1 MVLFH
6 LTMLESSDG
15 PNQICHVA
23 VSLECHHSNLFQNCR
38 RGLEKKKIAYLLIN
52 FKNIYYTVSNKMF
65 WTILQATG
73 QSIKEALYI
82 TGKRCKN
89 DHSLSFNDRCSNW
102 IDL

>member
-1 MVLFH
+1 
-6 LTMLESSDG
+6 
-15 PNQICHVA
+15 
-23 VSLECHHSNLFQNCR
+23 
-38 RGLEKKKIAYLLIN
+38 
-52 FKNIYYTVSNKMF
+52 MF
-65 WTILQATG
+65 WTILQASG

>member
-23 VSLECHHSNLFQNCR
+23 VSLECHHRNLFQNCR
-38 RGLEKKKIAYLLIN
+38 RDLEKKKTAYLLIY
-52 FKNIYYTVSNKMF
+52 FKKIYYTVSNKMF
-65 WTILQATG
+65 WTILQAIG

>member
-23 VSLECHHSNLFQNCR
+23 VSLECHHRNLFQNCR
-38 RGLEKKKIAYLLIN
+38 RDLEKKKPLIYLFILKKSIIQFLI
-52 FKNIYYTVSNKMF
+52 KIF
-65 WTILQATG
+65 WTILQVTG